1 MGLYTVEQVIDKVRI
16 LIEEAAEGGN
26 VITENQLIML
36 VNDSQKW
43 VAGESGSFTEWGT
56 ITLEKNK
63 VRYDVPAGASVILGL
78 EYNYET
84 DDPGYG
90 IRMLRQI
97 DPNQDVHAP
106 KDNVPL
112 FWYYRGNQISVYPS
126 MPVEPGDTTMN
137 VLFSKLPAALTALGD
152 SLTIPDEYQ
161 IVVPYRVAEQ
171 VAIKDN
177 QLEKW
182 QILSAK
188 VKELTAE
195 GISQYASG
203 AFTGTPVGPPAGG
216 AG

>member
-1 MGLYTVEQVIDKVRI
+1 MGLYTVGQVIDKVKI
-16 LIEEAAEGGN
+16 LIEEAADTN
-26 VITENQLIML
+26 VVTESQLITL

-43 VAGESGSFTEWGT
+43 VAGESGSFTAWDT
-56 ITLEKNK
+56 ITLTANT
-63 VRYDVPAGASVILGL
+63 VRYNVPSGASVILGL

-90 IRMLRQI
+90 TRMLSRV
-97 DPNQDVHAP
+97 DPATVPHSP

-126 MPVEPGDTTMN
+126 MPVVPSNATVN
-137 VLFSKLPAALTALGD
+137 VLFSKLPVALTALTD
-152 SLTIPDEYQ
+152 ALTIPDEYQ

-195 GISQYASG
+195 GISQYAGG
-203 AFTGTPVGPPAGG
+203 AFTGPTGPGG
-216 AG
+216 ISAPST